1 MSAGSGIA
9 GSGVTGSGGSG
20 RIMFANQLR
29 GLAACCVLA
38 SHLIGQYWGARE
50 FAALATC
57 TPVQTGAPP
66 PVFALVADPWFQPGP
81 FGVALFFLIS
91 GLVIPFSLERYGRAG
106 FLLARLLR
114 IYPTYWAA
122 TLVSLC
128 LLHGNAAFWHLGFP
142 YGWRT
147 ILANLLLI
155 HQITGDPGIDLV
167 NWTLCIELQFYLLM
181 ALLYPLVK
189 RAPLPTILLA
199 AIMLTALRR
208 QDASDLVVMLIGT
221 LFQLRLRGRIGR
233 VALGCCGAALAALF
247 ALQVRPAALC
257 YNYGYALLL
266 FALLFGLRRFDR
278 PIRPADALAAISYPL
293 YLVHFIAGF
302 SVLKL
307 LTLGRRPG
315 LHLGYEAALALAVLA
330 AIGIATLLHYV
341 IELPTLALGRR
352 LTRR

>member
-1 MSAGSGIA
+1 MSASPAAAGSG
-9 GSGVTGSGGSG
+9 GNE
-20 RIMFANQLR
+20 RILFANQLR

-38 SHLIGQYWGARE
+38 SHLIGQYWGARQ

-57 TPVQTGAPP
+57 TPVQPGAPP

-91 GLVIPFSLERYGRAG
+91 GLVIPFSLDRHGRAG

-122 TLVSLC
+122 MLISLC
-128 LLHGNAAFWHLGFP
+128 LLRGNAAIWQLGFP

-167 NWTLCIELQFYLLM
+167 NWTLCIELEFYLLM
-181 ALLYPLVK
+181 ALLYSLIK
-189 RAPLPTILLA
+189 RAPLLTILLA
-199 AIMLTALRR
+199 AAMLTALRR

-221 LFQLRLRGRIGR
+221 LFQLRLRRRIGL
-233 VALGCCGAALAALF
+233 VALTCCASALAALF
-247 ALQVRPAALC
+247 VLQVRPPALC

-266 FALLFGLRRFDR
+266 FAVLFGLRRFDR
-278 PIRPADALAAISYPL
+278 TRWLPDALAAISYPL

-302 SVLKL
+302 SMLKL
-307 LTLGRRPG
+307 LTLGRWSG
-315 LHLGYEAALALAVLA
+315 LRLSYEAALVAAVLG
-330 AIGIATLLHYV
+330 AIAVATLLHFV
-341 IELPTLALGRR
+341 IELPALALGRR

>member
-1 MSAGSGIA
+1 MSANPA
-9 GSGVTGSGGSG
+9 MAVSGGSE
-20 RIMFANQLR
+20 RIVFANQLR
-29 GLAACCVLA
+29 GFAACCVLA
-38 SHLIGQYWGARE
+38 SHLIGQYWGARD

-57 TPVQTGAPP
+57 TPVQPGAPP

-91 GLVIPFSLERYGRAG
+91 GLVIPFSLDRYGRTG

-122 TLVSLC
+122 TLISLC
-128 LLHGNAAFWHLGFP
+128 LLRGNAAFWQLGFP
-142 YGWRT
+142 YGWHT

-167 NWTLCIELQFYLLM
+167 NWTLCIELEFYLLM
-181 ALLYPLVK
+181 AVLYGLVK
-189 RAPLPTILLA
+189 RAPLLTILLA
-199 AIMLTALRR
+199 ALALTALRR

-221 LFQLRLRGRIGR
+221 LFQLRLRRRIGH
-233 VALGCCGAALAALF
+233 VALVCCGAALAALF

-257 YNYGYALLL
+257 YNYGYALML
-266 FALLFGLRRFDR
+266 FALLFALRRLDR
-278 PIRPADALAAISYPL
+278 PRWLPDALAAISYPL

-307 LTLGRRPG
+307 LTLGRWSG
-315 LHLGYEAALALAVLA
+315 LRLSYEAALVVAVLVA
-330 AIGIATLLHYV
+330 VGIATLLHYAV
-341 IELPTLALGRR
+341 ELPSLALGRR

>member
-1 MSAGSGIA
+1 MSALPAAAS
-9 GSGVTGSGGSG
+9 GSG
-20 RIMFANQLR
+20 RIVFANQLR

-38 SHLIGQYWGARE
+38 SHLIGQYWGARD

-66 PVFALVADPWFQPGP
+66 AVFALVADPWFQPGP

-91 GLVIPFSLERYGRAG
+91 GLVIPFSLDRHGRAG

-122 TLVSLC
+122 TLISLC
-128 LLHGNAAFWHLGFP
+128 LLRGNAAIWRLGFP

-167 NWTLCIELQFYLLM
+167 NWTLCIELEFYLLM
-181 ALLYPLVK
+181 ALLYALVK
-189 RAPLPTILLA
+189 RAPLLTILLA
-199 AIMLTALRR
+199 AALLTALRR

-221 LFQLRLRGRIGR
+221 LFQLRLRGRIGHA
-233 VALGCCGAALAALF
+233 ALACCAAALAALF

-266 FALLFGLRRFDR
+266 FALLFALRRLDR
-278 PIRPADALAAISYPL
+278 PRWLPDALAAISYPL

-307 LTLGRRPG
+307 LTLGRWSG
-315 LHLGYEAALALAVLA
+315 LRLSYEAALVAAFLVAV
-330 AIGIATLLHYV
+330 GIATLLHYAV
-341 IELPTLALGRR
+341 ELPSLALGRR

>member
-1 MSAGSGIA
+1 MSAGPAAAASGA
-9 GSGVTGSGGSG
+9 TG
-20 RIMFANQLR
+20 RILFANQLR

-38 SHLIGQYWGARE
+38 SHLIGQYWGARD

-57 TPVQTGAPP
+57 TPVQPGAPP
-66 PVFALVADPWFQPGP
+66 PLFALVADPWFQPGP

-91 GLVIPFSLERYGRAG
+91 GLVIPFSLDRHGRAG
-106 FLLARLLR
+106 FVLARLLR

-128 LLHGNAAFWHLGFP
+128 LLRGNAALWQLGFP

-147 ILANLLLI
+147 VLANLLLI
-155 HQITGDPGIDLV
+155 HQITGDPAIDLV
-167 NWTLCIELQFYLLM
+167 NWTLCIELEFYLLM
-181 ALLYPLVK
+181 ALLYSLVQ

-199 AIMLTALRR
+199 ALLLAALRR
-208 QDASDLVVMLIGT
+208 QDASDLLVMLIGT
-221 LFQLRLRGRIGR
+221 LFQLRLRRRIGR
-233 VALGCCGAALAALF
+233 AALLCCAAALAGLF
-247 ALQVRPAALC
+247 ASQVRPAALC

-278 PIRPADALAAISYPL
+278 PRWLPDALAAISYPL

-307 LTLGRRPG
+307 LTLGRGSWPRLPYEG
-315 LHLGYEAALALAVLA
+315 ALIVAFLTAVCVATILHFA
-330 AIGIATLLHYV
+330 

>member
-1 MSAGSGIA
+1 MSGASGRSA
-9 GSGVTGSGGSG
+9 VSVPGGSE

-38 SHLIGQYWGARE
+38 SHLIGQYWGARD

-57 TPVQTGAPP
+57 TPVQPGAPP

-91 GLVIPFSLERYGRAG
+91 GLVIPFSLDRHGRGG

-122 TLVSLC
+122 TLISLC
-128 LLHGNAAFWHLGFP
+128 LLRGNAAFWQLGFP

-181 ALLYPLVK
+181 AVLYPLVK
-189 RAPLPTILLA
+189 RAPLPTILA
-199 AIMLTALRR
+199 AAVVLTALRR

-221 LFQLRLRGRIGR
+221 LFQLRLRGRIGLA
-233 VALGCCGAALAALF
+233 ALAGCGAALAALF

-266 FALLFGLRRFDR
+266 FALLFGLRRLDR
-278 PIRPADALAAISYPL
+278 PRWLPDVLAAISYPL

-302 SVLKL
+302 TVLKL
-307 LTLGRRPG
+307 LTLGRG
-315 LHLGYEAALALAVLA
+315 SGMHLSYEAALVVAVGV
-330 AIGIATLLHYV
+330 AIGLATLLHYA
-341 IELPTLALGRR
+341 IELPSLALGRR

>member
-1 MSAGSGIA
+1 MSASPA
-9 GSGVTGSGGSG
+9 AAASSGG
-20 RIMFANQLR
+20 RILFANQLR

-38 SHLIGQYWGARE
+38 SHLIGQYWGARD

-57 TPVQTGAPP
+57 TPVQPGAPP

-91 GLVIPFSLERYGRAG
+91 GLVIPFSLDRHGRAG

-122 TLVSLC
+122 TLISLC
-128 LLHGNAAFWHLGFP
+128 LLRGNAAIWQLGFP

-167 NWTLCIELQFYLLM
+167 NWTLCIELEFYLLM
-181 ALLYPLVK
+181 ALLYWLVK
-189 RAPLPTILLA
+189 RAPLPTILIA
-199 AIMLTALRR
+199 AVLLTALRR

-221 LFQLRLRGRIGR
+221 LFQLRLRGRIGLAPLACCAA
-233 VALGCCGAALAALF
+233 ALGGLF
-247 ALQVRPAALC
+247 VLQVRPAALC

-278 PIRPADALAAISYPL
+278 PRWLPDALAAISYPL

-302 SVLKL
+302 SMLKL
-307 LTLGRRPG
+307 LTLGRWSGPRLP
-315 LHLGYEAALALAVLA
+315 YEAALAVAFLVVV
-330 AIGIATLLHYV
+330 GIATLLHYT